1 MAGKE
6 MRELTNTQILIKNI
20 KEIIQQK
27 GIAEWE
33 VAELAEISRVD
44 FDKLLA
50 GGKVITAEYIP
61 RIASAL
67 GISID
72 VLYGAAAP
80 SVLIGD
86 VKYSEIDVT
95 DRDNNLI
102 ASITAENII
111 EHKGYKVVC
120 IPAVN

>member
-1 MAGKE
+1 M
-6 MRELTNTQILIKNI
+6 TNTQILIKNI
-20 KEIIQQK
+20 KEVIEQK
-27 GIAEWE
+27 GLAEWE

-44 FDKLLA
+44 FDKLLV

-67 GISID
+67 GLSID

-80 SVLIGD
+80 SVSIGD
-86 VKYSEIDVT
+86 MKYSEIAVT

-102 ASITAENII
+102 ASITADNII
-111 EHKGYKVVC
+111 EHEGYKVVC